1 MESSPIP
8 PMHNTEGRRGQETH
22 SMRLIKQEVSASL
35 GLNGALSIIRD
46 TDSSHNEVDTNKL
59 G

>member
-1 MESSPIP
+1 MW
-8 PMHNTEGRRGQETH
+8 HNREGRGRQETK
-22 SMRLIKQEVSASL
+22 SVRLMRQQVSASL

-46 TDSSHNEVDTNKL
+46 TDSSHYEVDINKL